1 MAGTTGTVEMAQTA
15 SVDRYGGYT
24 RFEIEVE
31 AAQFVQSLSNPLYLH
46 HLAVEKYLDRAEFVA
61 YLAYLQYFRQPRYI
75 KFLSYP
81 GPTLRALDLL
91 QQDRFRKAILMPET
105 LQRMINEGFRA
116 GAQAGA

>member
-1 MAGTTGTVEMAQTA
+1 MLLKAKGLA
-15 SVDRYGGYT
+15 SGHR
-24 RFEIEVE
+24 E

-46 HLAVEKYLDRAEFVA
+46 HLAVEKYLDKAEFVA
-61 YLAYLQYFRQPRYI
+61 YLAYLQYFRQPR
-75 KFLSYP
+75 YP